1 MPSLPQTTS
10 AIALTAAIPII
21 YPFIMPL
28 FSSNKLPVDGRLVA
42 ITGGSQGMGLSVAKL
57 LASKG
62 ASVAIIARNKE
73 KLDRAVGEIRE
84 SALREGQ
91 RFIAVSADLT
101 IANEARRALEEIRAW
116 GGVPDIVWT
125 CAGEAFPGL
134 FKDQDV
140 QLLEKQVQ
148 TNYLSV
154 LWTAHAALNIMTQ
167 SPLPPQS
174 PERHLIFTSSVM
186 AFYPLAGYNAYTP
199 SKAAIRSLADGLRQE
214 CHLYNIA
221 VHACFPGTIYSPGF
235 EIEQLTKPEITKI
248 LEGSDEGQSPD
259 EVAKQCVKRLEKG
272 HALAVSSFMGETL
285 RAASWGASPRGNW
298 VWDTIFAWIIN
309 VVWLFMGPVMDSE
322 VVKYRKK
329 NGDEAFYSAP

>member
-1 MPSLPQTTS
+1 
-10 AIALTAAIPII
+10 
-21 YPFIMPL
+21 
-28 FSSNKLPVDGRLVA
+28 
-42 ITGGSQGMGLSVAKL
+42 
-57 LASKG
+57 
-62 ASVAIIARNKE
+62 
-73 KLDRAVGEIRE
+73 
-84 SALREGQ
+84 
-91 RFIAVSADLT
+91 
-101 IANEARRALEEIRAW
+101 
-116 GGVPDIVWT
+116 
-125 CAGEAFPGL
+125 
-134 FKDQDV
+134 
-140 QLLEKQVQ
+140 
-148 TNYLSV
+148 
-154 LWTAHAALNIMTQ
+154 MTQ

-174 PERHLIFTSSVM
+174 PKRHLIFTSSVT
-186 AFYPLAGYNAYTP
+186 AFYPLAGYNAYSP

-235 EIEQLTKPEITKI
+235 ETEQLTKPEITKI
-248 LEGSDEGQSPD
+248 LEGNDEGQSPD

-329 NGDEAFYSAP
+329 KGDETFYSAPQGA